1 MWSLLWRITAY
12 SESNRVQLSPL
23 RVHFVVTL
31 MEDHKLQRVQPSPTE
46 SNLCSLLCRNKIHK
60 WPQVCLAGLRTP
72 RNIPEDTLCPPLISK
87 LPNCLPGCWGP
98 REPPPSKKQG
108 HRGHQ
113 RAHLEARGPSTTL
126 VEARWTPPTTPL
138 YYSAATKV
146 CPFSRDLPAQLHNI
160 LETPLPLESSRYREG
175 REGFGWSKS

>member
-1 MWSLLWRITAY
+1 MAKRRSRQAKVGCVCDADGANVELEMAATSIVRAAAL
-12 SESNRVQLSPL
+12 VQS
-23 RVHFVVTL
+23 RSKT
-31 MEDHKLQRVQPSPTE
+31 PT
-46 SNLCSLLCRNKIHK
+46 K